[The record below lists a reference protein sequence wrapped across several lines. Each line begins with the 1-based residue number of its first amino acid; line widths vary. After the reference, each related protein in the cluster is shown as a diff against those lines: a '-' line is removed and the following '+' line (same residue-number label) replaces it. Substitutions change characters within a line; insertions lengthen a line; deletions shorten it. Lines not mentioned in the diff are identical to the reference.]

1 MEILEPL
8 EMVLA
13 QFVAI
18 AKFCLETLS
27 VICVIL
33 GLFKTLKLALTL
45 NRRRRGEE
53 FPFNQIRLRF
63 GMWLSLALEFQLGA
77 DIVGTTVAPS
87 LQALGNLALIALI
100 RTFLNYFLSKE
111 LEAELALEKE
121 QAKLEEENPLSSF

>member
-13 QFVAI
+13 QLVAI

-33 GLFKTLKLALTL
+33 GLIKTLKLALTL

-87 LQALGNLALIALI
+87 LQALGNLALIAII

>member
-8 EMVLA
+8 EMILA
-13 QFVAI
+13 QLVAI

-33 GLFKTLKLALTL
+33 GLIKTLKLALTL
-45 NRRRRGEE
+45 NRRRRGKE

-87 LQALGNLALIALI
+87 LQALGNLALIAII

>member
-8 EMVLA
+8 ETILA
-13 QFVAI
+13 QLVAI

-33 GLFKTLKLALTL
+33 GLIKTLKLAITL

-87 LQALGNLALIALI
+87 LQALGNLALIAII